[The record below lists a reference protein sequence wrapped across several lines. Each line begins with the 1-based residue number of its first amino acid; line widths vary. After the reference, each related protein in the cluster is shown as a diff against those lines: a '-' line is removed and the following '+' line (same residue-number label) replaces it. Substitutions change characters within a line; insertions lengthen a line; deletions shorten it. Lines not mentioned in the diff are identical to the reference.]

1 MIIFQSKLFSSYLIR
16 SRFPI
21 HKAFFTP
28 KTVTGIFPQKWL
40 YEGNITIFC
49 SSVSPHNSWT
59 AYMYTIIVCILP
71 KSTAVIPPNV
81 FTQSK

>member
-28 KTVTGIFPQKWL
+28 KTVTGIFPQNGCMKATL
-40 YEGNITIFC
+40 QFSVPLSALTI
-49 SSVSPHNSWT
+49 VGQPT
-59 AYMYTIIVCILP
+59 
-71 KSTAVIPPNV
+71 ST
-81 FTQSK
+81 Q